1 MNTGRSY
8 TENELGEKQRL
19 EEDIKTIFNKDYI
32 PIFLVQKANRLIAK
46 WKLLTN
52 WKEDNT
58 PPHQEPL

>member
-8 TENELGEKQRL
+8 TENELGEKQKL

-32 PIFLVQKANRLIAK
+32 PSFLVHKANSLIAK
-46 WKLLTN
+46 WTQLTK

-58 PPHQEPL
+58 PPHQETI